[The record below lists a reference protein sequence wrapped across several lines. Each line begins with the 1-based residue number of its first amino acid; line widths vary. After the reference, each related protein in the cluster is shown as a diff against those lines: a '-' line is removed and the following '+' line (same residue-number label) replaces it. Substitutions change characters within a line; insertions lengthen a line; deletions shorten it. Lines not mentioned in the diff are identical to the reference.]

1 MYKRQI
7 ILSPFIK
14 LLSMSTKFVLKL
26 LGMKTEDEEEA
37 VTEEEVK
44 ALGVDLGPG
53 TVEVNFGVGD
63 QVQVSGTAM
72 DGFVGI
78 VQKINIEDGTVEV
91 LVSMFGRETQ
101 ATLALNQVIR
111 LDD

>member
-1 MYKRQI
+1 
-7 ILSPFIK
+7 
-14 LLSMSTKFVLKL
+14 
-26 LGMKTEDEEEA
+26 
-37 VTEEEVK
+37 
-44 ALGVDLGPG
+44 
-53 TVEVNFGVGD
+53 
-63 QVQVSGTAM
+63 M